1 MWPLAATQ
9 WLPGHK
15 YTYTLDL
22 AGGGFY
28 PENHDASEDLDP
40 ILENAE
46 IFFLTPTVDEWI
58 AADGINV
65 PNN

>member
-1 MWPLAATQ
+1 PLAATQ

-22 AGGGFY
+22 AGGGYF
-28 PENHDASEDLDP
+28 PTNQENTDENLDP
-40 ILENAE
+40 ILKNAE

-58 AADGINV
+58 AAPGIDV
-65 PNN
+65 DNND